1 MWKFS
6 QLGPVGVPQSKAVIA
21 LWARMEQL
29 STAPQY
35 DAVTTITI
43 IPRVLKLSIH
53 LLPSNTTTKHI
64 FKDWTNT
71 RLLYIWA
78 HLLSL
83 LQNVLPERFN
93 YPGMHGCLLFA
104 RVLHFYP
111 RTKHLQRKLTW
122 HLHGGSSI
130 RGASLCFTWRCSRI
144 HCTPN
149 LFSVY
154 KVHSGWNCWTPF

>member
-6 QLGPVGVPQSKAVIA
+6 QPGPVGVPQSKAVIA
-21 LWARMEQL
+21 LWARMKQL

-53 LLPSNTTTKHI
+53 LLPSNTITKHI

-93 YPGMHGCLLFA
+93 YPGMHGCLSLRPCTAF
-104 RVLHFYP
+104 L
-111 RTKHLQRKLTW
+111 
-122 HLHGGSSI
+122 SSHK
-130 RGASLCFTWRCSRI
+130 ALATETYMAFTWWVI
-144 HCTPN
+144 
-149 LFSVY
+149 Y
-154 KVHSGWNCWTPF
+154 